1 MFCYILLFNCFV
13 FSALENMSD
22 YQLLS
27 NTPISK
33 YCPDEFKN
41 IYKIYEKHP
50 DLPEIT
56 KCCAIRISNN
66 FILTEKVCL
75 KKFNPIFVTV
85 C

>member
-1 MFCYILLFNCFV
+1 MFFYILIFNCFV

-22 YQLLS
+22 YKLLS

-33 YCPDEFKN
+33 YCPQELKN

-50 DLPEIT
+50 DLLEIT
-56 KCCAIRISNN
+56 KCCGTRISNN

-75 KKFNPIFVTV
+75 KKFNSIFVTV